1 MIWKWLRAVLGVED
15 VGHVAVPPAMIWGHC
30 DVQRE
35 LFAAGASL
43 RADGPE
49 AGTFEDGSP
58 RLILECP
65 MDPARSKV
73 LGILDRHGIPAECVE
88 WKASG
93 SAHFTDLEWAI
104 LMNGMEQVNDG
115 RSLRRRSW

>member
-1 MIWKWLRAVLGVED
+1 MIWEWLRAVLGVED
-15 VGHVAVPPAMIWGHC
+15 VAHVAVPPALSWGQC

-43 RADGPE
+43 RADGHA

-58 RLILECP
+58 RLIIECP
-65 MDPARSKV
+65 MDPALSAV
-73 LGILDRHGIPAECVE
+73 LGILERHGIHSECVE
-88 WKASG
+88 WKDSG
-93 SAHFTDLEWAI
+93 SAYFTDLEWAI

>member
-1 MIWKWLRAVLGVED
+1 MIWEWLRAVLGVED
-15 VGHVAVPPAMIWGHC
+15 VAHVAVPPAMIWGQC

-43 RADGPE
+43 RADGHA

-58 RLILECP
+58 RLIIECP
-65 MDPARSKV
+65 MAPALSAV
-73 LGILDRHGIPAECVE
+73 LGILERHGIHSECVE
-88 WKASG
+88 WKDSG
-93 SAHFTDLEWAI
+93 SAYFTDLEWAI

>member
-1 MIWKWLRAVLGVED
+1 MIWEWLRAVLGVED
-15 VGHVAVPPAMIWGHC
+15 VAHVAVPPAMIWGQC

-43 RADGPE
+43 RADGHA

-58 RLILECP
+58 RLIIECP
-65 MDPARSKV
+65 MDPALSAV
-73 LGILDRHGIPAECVE
+73 LGILERHGIHSECVE
-88 WKASG
+88 WKDSG
-93 SAHFTDLEWAI
+93 SAYFTDLEWSI
-104 LMNGMEQVNDG
+104 MMNGMEQLNEG